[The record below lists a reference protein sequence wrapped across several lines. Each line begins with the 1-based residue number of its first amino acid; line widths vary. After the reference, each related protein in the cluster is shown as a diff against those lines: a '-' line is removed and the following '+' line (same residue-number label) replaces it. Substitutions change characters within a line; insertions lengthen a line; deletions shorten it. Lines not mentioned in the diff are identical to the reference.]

1 MNRTFQVFLIGLI
14 MIGQVGSPIMVS
26 GASSGDQNRSVKK
39 PIDLANSESRRSVED
54 ILAEIKRRKG
64 VLRPSPPSTL
74 GTTQAGQ
81 SQESYRQLSD
91 SPSDVHSTRIRHSP
105 SHTTSTPSGP
115 PAPGG
120 PVRQKGAIEP
130 TPLEDILM
138 EEGVIS
144 DDQWLRIKAFEEE
157 RLSERSEGLGTPGS
171 PRWYERL
178 RLSGWAELRYN
189 RLGQPNGELI
199 SWQDSSVGKHLGD
212 NSLSKLLDPTEPE
225 GFLLRRARLTVSG
238 QVSER
243 VAVKFQPDFA
253 TSIDGKTHSLSMKDA
268 WAQYYFDH
276 DKEWRFRAGLQKI
289 PCSFEMWQSSSRRI
303 AIDRSDATASCQK
316 DNRDLALSIQWTPK
330 FAQHRWKRMV
340 DYLFGAGD
348 FGMINLTVYNG
359 QGGTAKERNS
369 DKHVGFRFAYPFELL
384 GGRLLEVGMNAYTG
398 KFSVN
403 MGTPDLQS
411 TKLFSVNSNNFLN
424 REDFRDQRVNFYMY
438 YPPQPWGLLAEFV
451 TGRGPMRGGNGM
463 VESRSLQGGY
473 VQAQYL
479 WKYSDTGLANFYLR
493 WQGYRGGLKW
503 ATGAPDVTSKELGW
517 GVAWLLDPQWELT
530 FEMAITERKNFERMV
545 SLPDGRQSGG
555 CNTSTFNI
563 STTNG
568 IVNDLNP
575 IATCVPPAQFDAQAT
590 LFRMQLQW
598 YFN

>member
-1 MNRTFQVFLIGLI
+1 MV
-14 MIGQVGSPIMVS
+14 MIGQVGSPIVVS
-26 GASSGDQNRSVKK
+26 GASSGDQARSVNT
-39 PIDLANSESRRSVED
+39 PRDLGNSESRRSVED
-54 ILAEIKRRKG
+54 ILADIKRRKG
-64 VLRPSPPSTL
+64 VLRPTSSSTM
-74 GTTQAGQ
+74 GTAQSGQ
-81 SQESYRQLSD
+81 GQKSHSQLSD
-91 SPSDVHSTRIRHSP
+91 SASDSHPTRIKHSP
-105 SHTTSTPSGP
+105 SYPISTSSGP
-115 PAPGG
+115 PASGG
-120 PVRQKGAIEP
+120 PIRQEGALEP

-144 DDQWLRIKAFEEE
+144 DDQWLRIKAFQEE

-178 RLSGWAELRYN
+178 RLSGWAEMRYN
-189 RLGQPNGELI
+189 RLGQPNGEVI
-199 SWQDSSVGKHLGD
+199 SWQDSSVGKRLGD
-212 NSLSKLLDPTEPE
+212 NALSALVDPSEPE

-238 QVSER
+238 QVSDR
-243 VAVKFQPDFA
+243 VSVKFQPDFA
-253 TSIDGKTHSLSMKDA
+253 TDIDGKIYSLSMKDA
-268 WAQYYFDH
+268 WAQYYFDS

-303 AIDRSDATASCQK
+303 AIDRSDATASCQW
-316 DNRDLALSIQWTPK
+316 DNRDLALSLQWTPK

-348 FGMINLTVYNG
+348 WGMINLSVYNG
-359 QGGTAKERNS
+359 QGGSAKERNS
-369 DKHVGFRFAYPFELL
+369 DKHVAFRFAYPFELP

-398 KFSVN
+398 KFSVK

-411 TKLFSVNSNNFLN
+411 TKLFSVNSTSSLG

-451 TGRGPMRGGNGM
+451 TGRGPERGSNGV
-463 VESRSLQGGY
+463 VENRSLQGGY
-473 VQAQYL
+473 VQAQYM

-517 GVAWLLDPQWELT
+517 GVAWLFDPQWELT
-530 FEMAITERKNFERMV
+530 FEMAITERKNFESMV
-545 SLPDGRQSGG
+545 ALPNGSSCD
-555 CNTSTFNI
+555 TSTFNI

-568 IVNDLNP
+568 SVFVPNP
-575 IATCVPPAQFDAQAT
+575 IATCVPPAQFDAQTT
-590 LFRMQLQW
+590 LFRLQLQW